1 MIKTVW
7 LLLLLVTPWVAAKE
21 LYRYQDSAGLMVTS
35 DTLSPEAAANGY
47 DIVNEQGRV
56 LQRLG
61 PRPLQSQSSEQ
72 SEQDQYLLSSFS
84 KVDEISVLKNRKLE
98 LLARDIKHLLTNIK
112 GLMTREDQ
120 IAQEAVNME
129 MAGEPV
135 SQSILAQIAQV
146 QKSRQEIEQ
155 LLSDRQQDQRTIA
168 DLYQYYEQRF
178 RELLSQQTSAP

>member
-98 LLARDIKHLLTNIK
+98 LLARDIKHLLSNIK

-120 IAQEAVNME
+120 
-129 MAGEPV
+129 
-135 SQSILAQIAQV
+135 SLKRRSIWKWRGSL
-146 QKSRQEIEQ
+146 SLNPF
-155 LLSDRQQDQRTIA
+155 LLR
-168 DLYQYYEQRF
+168 
-178 RELLSQQTSAP
+178 LLRCKNLGRK

>member
-84 KVDEISVLKNRKLE
+84 K
-98 LLARDIKHLLTNIK
+98 
-112 GLMTREDQ
+112 GC
-120 IAQEAVNME
+120 
-129 MAGEPV
+129 G
-135 SQSILAQIAQV
+135 
-146 QKSRQEIEQ
+146 
-155 LLSDRQQDQRTIA
+155 
-168 DLYQYYEQRF
+168 
-178 RELLSQQTSAP
+178 

>member
-98 LLARDIKHLLTNIK
+98 LLARDIKHLLSNIK

-120 IAQEAVNME
+120 
-129 MAGEPV
+129 
-135 SQSILAQIAQV
+135 SLKRRSIWKWRGSL
-146 QKSRQEIEQ
+146 SLNPF
-155 LLSDRQQDQRTIA
+155 LLR
-168 DLYQYYEQRF
+168 
-178 RELLSQQTSAP
+178 LLRYKNLGRK

>member
-7 LLLLLVTPWVAAKE
+7 ILLLLVTPWVAAKE
-21 LYRYQDSAGLMVTS
+21 LYRYQASAGLMVTS

-98 LLARDIKHLLTNIK
+98 LLARDIKHLLSNIK

-120 IAQEAVNME
+120 
-129 MAGEPV
+129 
-135 SQSILAQIAQV
+135 SLKRRSIWKWRGSL
-146 QKSRQEIEQ
+146 SLNPF
-155 LLSDRQQDQRTIA
+155 LLR
-168 DLYQYYEQRF
+168 
-178 RELLSQQTSAP
+178 LLRCKNLGRK

>member
-21 LYRYQDSAGLMVTS
+21 LYRYQDRAGLMVTS

-72 SEQDQYLLSSFS
+72 SEQDRYLLSSFS
-84 KVDEISVLKNRKLE
+84 KVDEISVLKDRKLE
-98 LLARDIKHLLTNIK
+98 LLARDIKHLRSNIK
-112 GLMTREDQ
+112 GLTTREEQ

-129 MAGEPV
+129 MAGETV
-135 SQSILAQIAQV
+135 SQSVLAQIAEV
-146 QKSRQEIEQ
+146 QKSRKEIEQ
-155 LLSDRQQDQRTIA
+155 LLAERQQDQRTTA
-168 DLYQYYEQRF
+168 DLYQHYEQRF
-178 RELLSQQTSAP
+178 RELLIQQTSAP

>member
-98 LLARDIKHLLTNIK
+98 LLARDIKHLLSNIK

-120 IAQEAVNME
+120 
-129 MAGEPV
+129 
-135 SQSILAQIAQV
+135 SLKRRSIWKWRGSL
-146 QKSRQEIEQ
+146 SLNPF
-155 LLSDRQQDQRTIA
+155 LLRLHRCKN
-168 DLYQYYEQRF
+168 LGRK
-178 RELLSQQTSAP
+178 